1 MNIGDKKI
9 YLSILGYQ
17 ETIVSSICITTI
29 VYDFA
34 LTVSQSYKILV
45 LIEEKNIHFA
55 SVAASIQSS

>member
-45 LIEEKNIHFA
+45 LIEEKHVNFA
-55 SVAASIQSS
+55 TGAASIQPS